1 MSETARCTLDT
12 LTRKIIVPKQYR
24 LMGVESDEK
33 ANRILFEFPKIVGD
47 GIDLSEL
54 NLYINYQNGNGEK
67 DIYVVSD
74 RAVVDDKITFSWQLS
89 RKVTAYEGVVSYLVC
104 AKYSVDGETLTEWNS
119 KIAVGLVSE
128 GLEAKQEV
136 EDQEYDIIDQLLSRL
151 VADEETFMKIDD
163 LQEAAEMVL
172 AEAKNSGEFNG
183 EDGFSPIIETFNT
196 DTGYRVSITDINGP
210 HEVVLKNGKSAYSY
224 AFESGYDKTESQF
237 GNDLKSISNKVD
249 KVSGKNLST
258 NDYTNESKM
267 KVDAIPEN
275 PKYTD
280 TVYDDTNI
288 SNKIETVE
296 TQINAIKSNISNKV
310 DKVSGKDLST
320 NDYTDESKMKVDAI
334 PENPKY
340 TDTVYDDTEIKDKVE
355 KLDSAVSGKVDKVV
369 GKDLSTNDFTNAY
382 KSKLD
387 NLSIPTKLTDLENNA
402 GFITNTVDNL
412 SEYYNKGQVDNLL
425 NGKQATIEDLVAI
438 RSGAALGATSIQFHQ
453 DISGKVDRVEGK
465 GLSTNDYTNE
475 EKEKLDSISIMTGAS
490 SQADGVSGLVPRPTK
505 LDSIRY
511 LRGDGTWTVPTDTN
525 NPLLA
530 IDSIEIF
537 EDYIISGEIYDF
549 HMVWIGED
557 STEYSYIDIVGVSKT
572 ITFYNGSMY
581 NVEAVILETGGSFHA
596 NIDYITQT
604 LPEPAADD
612 SGKTIRIVN
621 GKWIKQSVDTN
632 PTTGSSNLVTSG
644 AVASSLSTIM
654 GFVNGKQDSLSTRQ
668 MKTVNSGLTSVDKTK
683 LDTVDTTPIA
693 DSTNLIS
700 SGAVYTA
707 INTAIGNIET
717 ALEALL

>member
-74 RAVVDDKITFSWQLS
+74 RVVVDDKITFSWQLS

-104 AKYSVDGETLTEWNS
+104 AKYSVNGETLTEWNS

-172 AEAKNSGEFNG
+172 AEAKNSGEFDG
-183 EDGFSPIIETFNT
+183 EDGISPIVETFNT
-196 DTGYRVSITDINGP
+196 DTGYCIRITDINGS
-210 HEVVLKNGKSAYSY
+210 HEVALKNGKSAYDY
-224 AFESGYDKTESQF
+224 ACESGYDKPEHQF
-237 GNDLKSISNKVD
+237 GNDLKDVSNKVD
-249 KVSGKNLST
+249 KVDGKSLST
-258 NDYTNESKM
+258 NDYTN
-267 KVDAIPEN
+267 
-275 PKYTD
+275 
-280 TVYDDTNI
+280 
-288 SNKIETVE
+288 
-296 TQINAIKSNISNKV
+296 
-310 DKVSGKDLST
+310 
-320 NDYTDESKMKVDAI
+320 ESKMKVDAI

-425 NGKQATIEDLVAI
+425 NGKQATIEDLAAI

-453 DISGKVDRVEGK
+453 DISGKVDKVEGK

-505 LDSIRY
+505 FDSIRY
-511 LRGDGTWTVPTDTN
+511 LRGDGTWTIPTDTN

-581 NVEAVILETGGSFHA
+581 NVEAVILETGVSFHA

-621 GKWIKQSVDTN
+621 GKWVKQSVDGN

-644 AVASSLSTIM
+644 AVASGLSTVM
-654 GFVNGKQDSLSTRQ
+654 EFVNGKQNSLSTKQ
-668 MKTVNSGLTSVDKTK
+668 MNAVNSGLTSADKTK
-683 LDTVDTTPIA
+683 LDNIDTTPIA

>member
-24 LMGVESDEK
+24 LLGVESDEK

-89 RKVTAYEGVVSYLVC
+89 RKVTAYEGVVSYLIC

-151 VADEETFMKIDD
+151 VADEETFMKIGD

-172 AEAKNSGEFNG
+172 AEAKNSGEFDG
-183 EDGFSPIIETFNT
+183 EDGISPIIETFDTN
-196 DTGYRVSITDINGP
+196 TGYRIRITDINGP
-210 HEVVLKNGKSAYSY
+210 HEVALNNGKSAYDY
-224 AFESGYDKTESQF
+224 ACESGYDKPEHQF
-237 GNDLKSISNKVD
+237 GNDLKNISNKVD
-249 KVSGKNLST
+249 KVEGKNLST
-258 NDYTNESKM
+258 NDYTN
-267 KVDAIPEN
+267 
-275 PKYTD
+275 
-280 TVYDDTNI
+280 
-288 SNKIETVE
+288 
-296 TQINAIKSNISNKV
+296 
-310 DKVSGKDLST
+310 
-320 NDYTDESKMKVDAI
+320 ESKMKVDAI

-453 DISGKVDRVEGK
+453 DISGKVDKVEGK

-475 EKEKLDSISIMTGAS
+475 EKEKLDSI
-490 SQADGVSGLVPRPTK
+490 
-505 LDSIRY
+505 RY
-511 LRGDGTWTVPTDTN
+511 LRGDGTWTIPTDTN

-530 IDSIEIF
+530 IDSIVIF

-557 STEYSYIDIVGVSKT
+557 STEYSYIDIVGDSKT

-581 NVEAVILETGGSFHA
+581 NVEAVILETGNSFHA
-596 NIDYITQT
+596 NIDYIAQT

-621 GKWIKQSVDTN
+621 GKWVKQSVDSN
-632 PTTGSSNLVTSG
+632 PTTGSSNLITSG
-644 AVASSLSTIM
+644 AVASGLSTVM
-654 GFVNGKQDSLSTRQ
+654 GFVNGKQNSLSTHQ
-668 MKTVNSGLTSVDKTK
+668 MNAVNSGLTSADKTK
-683 LDTVDTTPIA
+683 LDNIDTTPIA

>member
-1 MSETARCTLDT
+1 MGETARCTLDT

-89 RKVTAYEGVVSYLVC
+89 RKVTAYEGVVSYLIC
-104 AKYSVDGETLTEWNS
+104 AKYSVDGETVTEWNS

-151 VADEETFMKIDD
+151 IADEETFMKIDD

-172 AEAKNSGEFNG
+172 AEAKTSGEFDG

-196 DTGYRVSITDINGP
+196 DTGYCVRITDINGS
-210 HEVVLKNGKSAYSY
+210 HEVALNNGKSAYDY
-224 AFESGYDKTESQF
+224 ACENGYDKLEHQF
-237 GNDLKSISNKVD
+237 GNDLKNISNKVD
-249 KVSGKNLST
+249 KVDGKNLST
-258 NDYTNESKM
+258 NDYTN
-267 KVDAIPEN
+267 
-275 PKYTD
+275 
-280 TVYDDTNI
+280 
-288 SNKIETVE
+288 
-296 TQINAIKSNISNKV
+296 
-310 DKVSGKDLST
+310 
-320 NDYTDESKMKVDAI
+320 ESKMKVDAI

-453 DISGKVDRVEGK
+453 DISGKVDKVEGK

-511 LRGDGTWTVPTDTN
+511 LRGDGTWTIPTDTN

-530 IDSIEIF
+530 IDSIVIF

-557 STEYSYIDIVGVSKT
+557 STEYSYIDIVGDSKT

-581 NVEAVILETGGSFHA
+581 NVEAVILETGDSFHA
-596 NIDYITQT
+596 NIDYIAQT

-621 GKWIKQSVDTN
+621 GKWVKQSVDSN
-632 PTTGSSNLVTSG
+632 PTTGSSNLITSG
-644 AVASSLSTIM
+644 AVASGLSTLM
-654 GFVNGKQDSLSTRQ
+654 EFVNGKQNSLSTKQ
-668 MKTVNSGLTSVDKTK
+668 MNAVNSGLTSADKTK
-683 LDTVDTTPIA
+683 LDNIDTTPIA

>member
-172 AEAKNSGEFNG
+172 AEAKNSGKFDG
-183 EDGFSPIIETFNT
+183 EDGISPIIETFDT
-196 DTGYRVSITDINGP
+196 DTGYRIRITDINGS
-210 HEVVLKNGKSAYSY
+210 HEVALKNGKSAYDY
-224 AFESGYDKTESQF
+224 ACESGYDKPEHQF
-237 GNDLKSISNKVD
+237 GNDLKDVSNKVD
-249 KVSGKNLST
+249 KVDGKNLST
-258 NDYTNESKM
+258 NDYTN
-267 KVDAIPEN
+267 
-275 PKYTD
+275 
-280 TVYDDTNI
+280 
-288 SNKIETVE
+288 
-296 TQINAIKSNISNKV
+296 
-310 DKVSGKDLST
+310 
-320 NDYTDESKMKVDAI
+320 ESKMKVDAI

-453 DISGKVDRVEGK
+453 DISGKVDKVEGK

-490 SQADGVSGLVPRPTK
+490 SQTDGVSGLVPRPTK

-511 LRGDGTWTVPTDTN
+511 LRGDGTWTIPTDTI

-530 IDSIEIF
+530 IDSIAIF

-557 STEYSYIDIVGVSKT
+557 STEYSYIDIVGDSKT
-572 ITFYNGSMY
+572 ITFYNGSMC
-581 NVEAVILETGGSFHA
+581 NVEAVILETGDSFHA

-621 GKWIKQSVDTN
+621 GKWVKQSVDSN
-632 PTTGSSNLVTSG
+632 PTTGSSNLITSG
-644 AVASSLSTIM
+644 AVASGLSTVMGFVDGKQNSLST
-654 GFVNGKQDSLSTRQ
+654 KQ
-668 MKTVNSGLTSVDKTK
+668 MNAVNSGITSADKTK
-683 LDTVDTTPIA
+683 LDNIDTTPIA

>member
-172 AEAKNSGEFNG
+172 AEAKNSGEFDG

-249 KVSGKNLST
+249 KVSGK
-258 NDYTNESKM
+258 
-267 KVDAIPEN
+267 
-275 PKYTD
+275 
-280 TVYDDTNI
+280 
-288 SNKIETVE
+288 
-296 TQINAIKSNISNKV
+296 
-310 DKVSGKDLST
+310 DLST

-334 PENPKY
+334 PKNPKY

-453 DISGKVDRVEGK
+453 DISGKVDKVEGK

-511 LRGDGTWTVPTDTN
+511 LRGDGTWTIPTDTN

-537 EDYIISGEIYDF
+537 EDYILSSEMYDF
-549 HMVWIGED
+549 HMVWIGND
-557 STEYSYIDIVGVSKT
+557 STEYSYVNIVGDSKT
-572 ITFYNGSMY
+572 VTFYSGSMY
-581 NVEAVILETGGSFHA
+581 NVEVEGGSVTSGSFRV
-596 NIDYITQT
+596 NIDYITST

-621 GKWIKQSVDTN
+621 GKWVKQSVDTN

-654 GFVNGKQDSLSTRQ
+654 GFVNGKQDSLSTSQ

-683 LDTVDTTPIA
+683 LDTVDTTPVA